1 MDILENPATSRLS
14 GQITRDYHI
23 LSLLGKGGMG
33 EVYLAEQL
41 RVGRRRV
48 ALKVLSRACS
58 EDPEI
63 VKRFENEAA
72 SSGRIHHR
80 NVVMI
85 FESRASDDGQLYVA
99 MEYVDGKTLRDEIQ
113 ERGAL
118 PLDEVVEI
126 SKQICAGLSAAHR
139 LGIVHR
145 DIKPDNLMLMRD
157 DDGRRVVKVLDFGIA
172 RLAESGTVQSRTA
185 SGIIMG
191 TPYYMSPEQALGSTG
206 DKIDARS
213 DIYSLGMVVYQMLT
227 GRVAFESD
235 SWMGVMYKHLHE
247 PPLQPRELRPEL
259 GWYEEFEQAVLRALE
274 KDRDKRP
281 QTVTEFADEMETTY
295 RRAVAANPETVGAAA
310 YDVTL
315 AGVAPPFMQTTA
327 AAQLARQ
334 QTVRPVEAATQ
345 AAWQAT
351 AATATAPSAAP
362 SALSNRRKALAIA
375 GLLILAVM
383 SAIYFLRSKPA
394 AVPPKVAADTV
405 PVAVVA
411 RPMPEMQTFEFEVL
425 TVEPTG
431 HLNVPRRRSASY
443 FSEDIDGEVSLD
455 MVEIPAGTFKMGA
468 PPETQRERKPT
479 ERPQRQI
486 RVPRFFM
493 SKYEITEAEWRAVA
507 RLPIVGRQLEENPS
521 SFKGDDQMAV
531 QNISWLDAVE
541 FCERLSR
548 ATGRRYRLPT
558 EAEWEYACAS
568 GTQTPFY
575 FGETIT
581 AELVNYDANYPYGAG
596 PKGEPRRRPIAVGA
610 LSAPNA
616 FGLYNMHGN
625 VAEWCSDYWHDSY
638 IGAPAD
644 ASSWE
649 SRGDASVRV
658 LRGGSYYDGGD
669 DCRSSART
677 RDPADIRL
685 PFIGFRVVMV
695 AP

>member
-1 MDILENPATSRLS
+1 MDNLENRATSRLS
-14 GQITRDYHI
+14 EQITRDYRI

-99 MEYVDGKTLRDEIQ
+99 MEYVNGKTLRDEIQ

-118 PLDEVVEI
+118 PLAEVVEI

-157 DDGRRVVKVLDFGIA
+157 DDGARVVKVLDFGIA
-172 RLAESGTVQSRTA
+172 RLAEPGTAQSRTA

-281 QTVTEFADEMETTY
+281 QTVSEFAEEMETAY
-295 RRAVAANPETVGAAA
+295 RRAIAANPETVSAGA
-310 YDVTL
+310 YDVTV
-315 AGVAPPFMQTTA
+315 AGLAPPFMQATA
-327 AAQLARQ
+327 AAQPARQ
-334 QTVRPVEAATQ
+334 QTVAPVAAATQ
-345 AAWQAT
+345 AAGQAT
-351 AATATAPSAAP
+351 VAATAP
-362 SALSNRRKALAIA
+362 SALSNRRKTLAIA

-383 SAIYFLRSKPA
+383 SAIYFLRSKPVA
-394 AVPPKVAADTV
+394 TPQKVAVDTV
-405 PVAVVA
+405 PAAAVA
-411 RPMPEMQTFEFEVL
+411 RPMPEIETFEFEVL
-425 TVEPTG
+425 TVEPSG
-431 HLNVPRRRSASY
+431 HLNVPHRRSASY

-455 MVEIPAGTFKMGA
+455 MVEIPGGAFKMGA
-468 PPETQRERKPT
+468 PLETQRERKQS

-486 RVPRFFM
+486 RVPGFFV

-507 RLPIVGRQLEENPS
+507 RLPLVSRQLEENPS
-521 SFKGDDQMAV
+521 SFKGDGQMPV

-558 EAEWEYACAS
+558 EAEWEYACAA

-596 PKGEPRRRPIAVGA
+596 PKGETRRRPISVGA

-677 RDPADIRL
+677 KDPADIRL

>member
-1 MDILENPATSRLS
+1 MDNLEKRATARLS
-14 GQITRDYHI
+14 EQITRDYHI

-41 RVGRRRV
+41 RVGRRRI

-99 MEYVDGKTLRDEIQ
+99 MEYVDGKTLRDEIS

-118 PLDEVVEI
+118 PLAEVVEI

-145 DIKPDNLMLMRD
+145 DIKPDNLMLTRD
-157 DDGRRVVKVLDFGIA
+157 DEGRRVVKILDFGIA

-235 SWMGVMYKHLHE
+235 SWMSVMYKHIHE

-259 GWYEEFEQAVLRALE
+259 CWYEEFEQAVLRALE

-281 QTVTEFADEMETTY
+281 QTVTEFADEMESAY
-295 RRAVAANPETVGAAA
+295 RRAVAANPEAVGAAA
-310 YDVTL
+310 YDVTVV
-315 AGVAPPFMQTTA
+315 GVAPPFIQTTA
-327 AAQLARQ
+327 AAVPERR
-334 QTVRPVEAATQ
+334 QTVAPVETATP
-345 AAWQAT
+345 ASWQAM
-351 AATATAPSAAP
+351 AAARAAPP
-362 SALSNRRKALAIA
+362 SALSQRRKALAIA
-375 GLLILAVM
+375 GLLILVVM
-383 SAIYFLRSKPA
+383 SAIYFLRSRPA
-394 AVPPKVAADTV
+394 AAPRQVAADTG
-405 PVAVVA
+405 PAAVAK
-411 RPMPEMQTFEFEVL
+411 PMPEMQTFEFDVL
-425 TVEPTG
+425 TLDPTG
-431 HLNVPRRRSASY
+431 HLNVPHRSSASY

-468 PPETQRERKPT
+468 PLETQRERKRD

-493 SKYEITEAEWRAVA
+493 SKYEITEAQWRAVA
-507 RLPIVGRQLEENPS
+507 RLPVVGRQLEENPS
-521 SFKGDDQMAV
+521 SFKGDGQMPV
-531 QNISWLDAVE
+531 QNIAWLDAVE

-558 EAEWEYACAS
+558 EAEWEYACAA
-568 GTQTPFY
+568 GTETPFY

-596 PKGEPRRRPIAVGA
+596 PKGETRRRPVPVGA
-610 LSAPNA
+610 MSAPNA

-644 ASSWE
+644 ASSWQ
-649 SRGDASVRV
+649 SRGDATQRV

-669 DCRSSART
+669 DCRSAART
-677 RDPADIRL
+677 KDPADIRL
-685 PFIGFRVVMV
+685 PFIGCRVVMV